1 MKPARVVATATWL
14 LGLPL
19 YAAERDLV
27 AVNPSD
33 HDPLYVDKAS
43 IQRTGSRVSFR
54 YVLDVLAVLENR
66 SSPGG
71 WKSNEIEATI
81 DCRARTF
88 VVGRLTAFSGPRAT
102 GPTIGGYVAEPPK
115 RITEKIV
122 ANSTFEYLA
131 NFVCAKDEPAPS

>member
-1 MKPARVVATATWL
+1 MKRAWIITTAMWL
-14 LGLPL
+14 LGSPL
-19 YAAERDLV
+19 FAAERELI

-33 HDPLYVDKAS
+33 HDPLYIDKAS
-43 IQRTGSRVSFR
+43 IQRSGSRVSFR

-66 SSPGG
+66 STSKG

-81 DCRARTF
+81 DCQARTF
-88 VVGRLTAFSGPRAT
+88 IAGRLTAYSGPRAT
-102 GPTIGGYVAEPPK
+102 GPTTGGYVVEPPK

-131 NFVCAKDEPAPS
+131 NYVCAKREPPNS